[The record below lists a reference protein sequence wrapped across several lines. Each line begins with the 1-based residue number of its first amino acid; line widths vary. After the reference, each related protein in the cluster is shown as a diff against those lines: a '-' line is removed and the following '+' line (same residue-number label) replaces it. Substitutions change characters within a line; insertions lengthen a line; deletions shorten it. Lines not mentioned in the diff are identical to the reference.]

1 MIDIWMVFTMIVPFL
16 EVVLHTINKILKQPG
31 VGVAP
36 FGANKQVGLVMME
49 SAGTLEEEMP
59 MVSTSKVRMAGR
71 LVLPVGSVFFC
82 VIFWVVGLI
91 KSYSSGDGQNPNMT
105 DCLTIDIN

>member
-1 MIDIWMVFTMIVPFL
+1 MTVPFL
-16 EVVLHTINKILKQPG
+16 EVVLHTINKISKQPG
-31 VGVAP
+31 AEVAH
-36 FGANKQVGLVMME
+36 FGANKQVGLVMVE
-49 SAGTLEEEMP
+49 SASTLEEEMP
-59 MVSTSKVRMAGR
+59 IINTSKVRMAGR

-91 KSYSSGDGQNPNMT
+91 QSYSAADGQNPNKT

>member
-1 MIDIWMVFTMIVPFL
+1 MTVPFL
-16 EVVLHTINKILKQPG
+16 EVVLHTINKISKQPG
-31 VGVAP
+31 EGVAP
-36 FGANKQVGLVMME
+36 SGANKQVGLVKME
-49 SAGTLEEEMP
+49 SASTLQEEMP
-59 MVSTSKVRMAGR
+59 VINTSKVRMAGR

-91 KSYSSGDGQNPNMT
+91 QSYSAADGQSPNVT

>member
-1 MIDIWMVFTMIVPFL
+1 MTVPFL
-16 EVVLHTINKILKQPG
+16 EVVLHTTNKIFKQRG

-36 FGANKQVGLVMME
+36 LGANKQVGLVMME
-49 SAGTLEEEMP
+49 SASTLEEEMLI
-59 MVSTSKVRMAGR
+59 MSTSKVRMAGR

>member
-1 MIDIWMVFTMIVPFL
+1 MIDIWMVFTMTVPFL
-16 EVVLHTINKILKQPG
+16 EVVLHTINKIFKQPG
-31 VGVAP
+31 AAP
-36 FGANKQVGLVMME
+36 FGADKQVGLVMME
-49 SAGTLEEEMP
+49 SASTLEEEMLI
-59 MVSTSKVRMAGR
+59 MSTSKVRMAGR

>member
-1 MIDIWMVFTMIVPFL
+1 MTVPFL
-16 EVVLHTINKILKQPG
+16 EVVLHTINKIFKQPG
-31 VGVAP
+31 EVAP

-49 SAGTLEEEMP
+49 SASTLEEEMP
-59 MVSTSKVRMAGR
+59 IMSTSKVRMAGR

-91 KSYSSGDGQNPNMT
+91 QSYSAADGQSPNVT
-105 DCLTIDIN
+105 DCLTIDTN

>member
-1 MIDIWMVFTMIVPFL
+1 MTVPFL
-16 EVVLHTINKILKQPG
+16 EVVLHTINKISKQPG
-31 VGVAP
+31 AEVAH
-36 FGANKQVGLVMME
+36 FGANKQVGLVMVE
-49 SAGTLEEEMP
+49 SASTLEEEMP
-59 MVSTSKVRMAGR
+59 IINTSKVRVAGR

-91 KSYSSGDGQNPNMT
+91 QSYSSADGQNPNKT